1 MARALE
7 RISLLFPVWVS
18 LFVGIAIF
26 EPAIF
31 TWFSGILIP
40 LGLAGIMLSMG
51 LTLLPADFKRVLAF
65 PLPVL
70 LGVLFQYTIMPL
82 LGYGI
87 GLMLELDPP
96 LRAGLV
102 LVASCPGG
110 TASNVVAFL
119 ARTNVALSVSMTAV
133 STLLSALATPTA
145 VEILLS
151 GSSIDVSFLG
161 LLKSTILV
169 VVLPVLGG
177 VLLNHSFG
185 GTELVH
191 RLKPALPALAVL
203 LICLIVASV
212 IGKDRALLL
221 ESGLMILLATV
232 LLHSG
237 GFLLGYVFTRLILRF
252 RPDVEGMART
262 ISIEVGMQNSGLGV
276 VLARAHFVHPAVAL
290 PAAVSSMVH
299 SLIGSGLSV
308 LWRKVWPLEDSSG
321 SGLQYLNM
329 NQASQSRGQK
339 TE

>member
-1 MARALE
+1 MARTLE

-18 LFVGIAIF
+18 IFVGLALI
-26 EPAIF
+26 EPSIF

-51 LTLLPADFKRVLAF
+51 LTLLPADFRRVLSF

-70 LGVLFQYTIMPL
+70 LGVLFQYTIMPV
-82 LGYGI
+82 LGYSI
-87 GLMLELDPP
+87 GLMLDMEPP

-119 ARTNVALSVSMTAV
+119 ARANVALSVTMTAV
-133 STLLSALATPTA
+133 STLLSALATPAA
-145 VEILLS
+145 VELLLR

-161 LLKSTILV
+161 LLRSTLLV

-177 VLLNHSFG
+177 VLLNRFFG
-185 GTELVH
+185 KTRLVH
-191 RLKPALPALAVL
+191 RAKPALPAVAVL

-212 IGKDRALLL
+212 IGKDRSLLL
-221 ESGLMILLATV
+221 ESGWMILLATV

-237 GFLLGYVFTRLILRF
+237 GFLLGYVFTRLILHF
-252 RPDVEGMART
+252 RRDVEGMART

-276 VLARAHFVHPAVAL
+276 VLARAHFPHPAVAL
-290 PAAVSSMVH
+290 PAAVSSVVH
-299 SLIGSGLSV
+299 SLIGSALSV
-308 LWRKVWPLEDSSG
+308 LWRKVWPIHRVDEEDTITSDG
-321 SGLQYLNM
+321 APPG
-329 NQASQSRGQK
+329 
-339 TE
+339 